1 MCVYDTGEEYA
12 YGRLGVPTPCHECE
26 TCRSRRCGGTKT
38 FLDLIRWKRVR
49 IANIV
54 RGYVAELRLVT
65 TLFAGRNPSNF
76 RPPKNG
82 VSMAQFNNN
91 LLWRAPQSR
100 GWEE

>member
-1 MCVYDTGEEYA
+1 MGDWACLPLVMSV
-12 YGRLGVPTPCHECE
+12 RHVGVVGAEKPRPF
-26 TCRSRRCGGTKT
+26 SIS
-38 FLDLIRWKRVR
+38 FRWKRVR